1 MTKAK
6 SGGGI
11 TSNKN
16 VRPPM
21 KTGSPRANKISPG
34 AADRIGQQV
43 VMTTSQGTKLVQGTA
58 PQAPLGNALA
68 RTSAK
73 ADPGLAA
80 PFTRLVRSL
89 PRLRFHRSPARRVG
103 LGKATNHVEE

>member
-16 VRPPM
+16 VRPPV

-68 RTSAK
+68 QNVGKGGPGTGRTVHKAGSQSAT
-73 ADPGLAA
+73 PS
-80 PFTRLVRSL
+80 V
-89 PRLRFHRSPARRVG
+89 SPITSPQG
-103 LGKATNHVEE
+103 WPWKGN

>member
-21 KTGSPRANKISPG
+21 KTGSPRANKISP
-34 AADRIGQQV
+34 
-43 VMTTSQGTKLVQGTA
+43 QGTKLVQGTA

-68 RTSAK
+68 QNVGKGGPGTGRTVHKAGSQSAT
-73 ADPGLAA
+73 PS
-80 PFTRLVRSL
+80 V
-89 PRLRFHRSPARRVG
+89 SPITSPQG
-103 LGKATNHVEE
+103 WPWKGN